1 MKVKY
6 IKPKNIEKVFKE
18 ISDILYDIT
27 LDKMDKE
34 LFYDRM
40 KFINKS
46 IYWDEYKSTDEFD
59 KSNIYD
65 TDINTV
71 SILIGQIIIF
81 GRIIREDGFG
91 DFNLPKGEVPYHLRQ
106 IDEKGVENDL
116 INVSSGKLLKKI
128 YNKKKFRG
136 KLEEINESN

>member
-27 LDKMDKE
+27 PEKMDKE

-40 KFINKS
+40 KFIEKS

-106 IDEKGVENDL
+106 IDEKGIARSFVK
-116 INVSSGKLLKKI
+116 GLL
-128 YNKKKFRG
+128 
-136 KLEEINESN
+136 

>member
-40 KFINKS
+40 KFINHS

-59 KSNIYD
+59 KLKSIVK
-65 TDINTV
+65 TV
-71 SILIGQIIIF
+71 
-81 GRIIREDGFG
+81 
-91 DFNLPKGEVPYHLRQ
+91 
-106 IDEKGVENDL
+106 
-116 INVSSGKLLKKI
+116 
-128 YNKKKFRG
+128 
-136 KLEEINESN
+136 ESFDQDKQMLNQ